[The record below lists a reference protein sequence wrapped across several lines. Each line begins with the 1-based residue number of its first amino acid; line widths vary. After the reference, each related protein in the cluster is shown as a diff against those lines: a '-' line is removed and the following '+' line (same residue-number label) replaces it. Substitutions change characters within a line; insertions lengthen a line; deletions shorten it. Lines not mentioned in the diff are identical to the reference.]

1 MHWLATPSSKGWPG
15 IKSRDDRRLR
25 SGLPGGSDGDAQVLV
40 LREEGLLRVIAVV
53 PDPHVVGQRRVALI
67 IWR

>member
-1 MHWLATPSSKGWPG
+1 MLMLPG
-15 IKSRDDRRLR
+15 GVARLLR
-25 SGLPGGSDGDAQVLV
+25 SGLPGGFDGGAWVLM